1 MKFVVAIDGPAAAG
15 KGTIAKAVAKH
26 FNLPHLDTG
35 LLYRGIGKKALAY
48 SRTSYYPE
56 VAKQLALDLKPS
68 DLNPNELRTPEIAEA
83 ASKVAKITEVR
94 EVLLDFQ
101 RSFANQ
107 DGGAVLDG
115 RDIGTVICP
124 NADIKLFI
132 TASAEIRSYRRYKEL
147 KNNGHDVE
155 LESVLQDVIS
165 RDKRDAE
172 RETSPLVIAKDAIK
186 IDTSSLTI
194 KDAVEVAISY
204 LSEKYET
211 AKLLK

>member
-147 KNNGHDVE
+147 NNNGHDVE
-155 LESVLQDVIS
+155 LESVLQDVVS

-204 LSEKYET
+204 LNEKYET

>member
-1 MKFVVAIDGPAAAG
+1 MQILNYLSPLVLKFVL
-15 KGTIAKAVAKH
+15 TE
-26 FNLPHLDTG
+26 DT
-35 LLYRGIGKKALAY
+35 KK
-48 SRTSYYPE
+48 
-56 VAKQLALDLKPS
+56 
-68 DLNPNELRTPEIAEA
+68 
-83 ASKVAKITEVR
+83 
-94 EVLLDFQ
+94 
-101 RSFANQ
+101 
-107 DGGAVLDG
+107 
-115 RDIGTVICP
+115 
-124 NADIKLFI
+124 
-132 TASAEIRSYRRYKEL
+132 L

-155 LESVLQDVIS
+155 LESVLQDVVS